1 MPEKLIW
8 KEEYSVG
15 VPLLDQQHQGL
26 IELINL
32 LSDEKAKPGLIGQ
45 VFQELEAYTKDHFS
59 AEEKMLKASDYGA
72 LKAHKKEHRAF
83 EQWLS
88 AVRQT
93 YSVGVT
99 SPTILAETVNA
110 FLRDWLINHILS
122 SDMAYKET
130 LCIAADTKHEAN
142 CE

>member
-1 MPEKLIW
+1 MPEKLVW
-8 KEEYSVG
+8 KQEYSVG

-32 LSDEKAKPGLIGQ
+32 LSEEKVKAGLMGQ
-45 VFQELEAYTKDHFS
+45 VFEELEAYTKDHFS
-59 AEEKMLKASDYGA
+59 AEEKMLKASDYRA
-72 LKAHKKEHRAF
+72 LKAHKKEHREF

-93 YSVGVT
+93 YSVGVA

-122 SDMAYKET
+122 SDMAYKQT
-130 LCIAADTKHEAN
+130 LCATAGKGNEAN

>member
-1 MPEKLIW
+1 MNDPLVW
-8 KEEYSVG
+8 KDEYSVG

-32 LSDEKAKPGLIGQ
+32 LSSQKADAGLIGR
-45 VFQELEAYTKDHFS
+45 VFDELESYTKEHFTC
-59 AEEKMLKASDYGA
+59 EEDLLKASGYQD
-72 LKAHKKEHRAF
+72 LKAHRQEHKAF

-93 YSVGVT
+93 YGIGIT
-99 SPTILAETVNA
+99 SPTLLAQSVNA

-122 SDMAYKET
+122 SDMAYKNHLNT
-130 LCIAADTKHEAN
+130 SQKQ
-142 CE
+142 